1 MANLLILGAG
11 GYGRTVAEAV
21 AGQFDEICF
30 LDDGQ
35 TAPEVLGPCADYL
48 AFAGRF
54 DYAYPAFGSNDL
66 RGTWLQKL
74 TEAGYRLPRIIHPQ
88 AFVSPSAVVEE
99 GAAVLALAGVG
110 SRTVVRRGAVV
121 NMGALVDHDCTVSFC
136 VHLAP
141 GAVVKAGNLLAPMT
155 KVEAGQVVERA
166 PYSF

>member
-30 LDDGQ
+30 LDDGGA
-35 TAPEVLGPCADYL
+35 APGVLGPCADYL
-48 AFAGRF
+48 AYPGRF
-54 DYAYPAFGSNDL
+54 AYAYPAFGSNDL

-74 TEAGYRLPRIIHPQ
+74 TEAGYRLPRIVHPR
-88 AFVSPSAVVEE
+88 AYVSPSATVEE
-99 GAAVLALAGVG
+99 GAAVLAMACIG
-110 SRTVVRRGAVV
+110 SRTMVRRGAVV
-121 NMGALVDHDCTVSFC
+121 NLGAIVDHDCTVSFC

-155 KVEAGQVVERA
+155 KVESGQVVERA
-166 PYSF
+166 AYSL